1 MNKIIVILVCI
12 FYALNS
18 NAQSKKD
25 SFEIILKNNSE
36 YSINYEKEIDK
47 LNSEIA
53 LIKSKQDGNL
63 NTLNWILG
71 FLGTLLLGG
80 FIVSVNASN
89 KNESRSKELFD
100 MYKTD
105 KTSNDKRNSDLYG
118 MFLDDRE
125 KSEQTAIKTTETTIA
140 LVNRTLELAVQA
152 SERSSKSLQIR
163 LSNILDTI
171 EKESIKL
178 IKGSKCFDEDRKLTT
193 KRENQNEIHRLGNKI
208 EGLENN
214 LVILDQDG
222 LDTSQVIKLTPY
234 ATFIKGIDQFL
245 KEQFDDAIKTWTN
258 LLESD
263 FKCVDQEK
271 LKSLTFYWIGYVNNN
286 QGKFEEGHKNFEAAE
301 KLCFDSRKYELQRI
315 KVETRFFNNEDPI
328 SIANELKDIITQI
341 DADDTLKNKPSLK
354 QSRISKVLNTLGNVY
369 YSSYSNTK
377 DEKDKKLLLNQSKAT
392 FLQVLN
398 INENENIIE
407 KIAEIESGD
416 KYKLKWD
423 IYGLAE
429 SMYHI
434 DEENKKIAKKLF
446 EKEVITLAE
455 REYDTREE
463 KRTKVLAKSC
473 QLLCWQ
479 RIDPNNKEKLEN
491 ILAMIEIP
499 LSDLNDGL
507 TIYSQLLRRNIE
519 YLEFKNQ
526 LKLIINNKI

>member
-1 MNKIIVILVCI
+1 MNKIIIILVCI
-12 FYALNS
+12 FYSLNF

-25 SFEIILKNNSE
+25 SFEIASKKNSE
-36 YSINYEKEIDK
+36 YSMKYEKEIDK
-47 LNSEIA
+47 LYSEIA
-53 LIKSKQDGNL
+53 LIKSKQDGNI

-100 MYKTD
+100 MYKID
-105 KTSNDKRNSDLYG
+105 KSNNDNRNNELYG

-163 LSNILDTI
+163 LSNILNSI
-171 EKESIKL
+171 EKESIEL
-178 IKGSKCFDEDRKLTT
+178 IKESKSFDDDRKLTT

-222 LDTSQVIKLTPY
+222 LDNSQVIKLSPY
-234 ATFIKGIDQFL
+234 ATFIKGIDQYL

-271 LKSLTFYWIGYVNNN
+271 LKSLTFYWIGYLHNNR
-286 QGKFEEGHKNFEAAE
+286 GEFEDGLKNFEEAE
-301 KLCFDSRKYELQRI
+301 KLCTDSRKYELQRM
-315 KVETRFFNNEDPI
+315 KVETRFFNNEDST
-328 SIANELKDIITQI
+328 SIANELNDIITEI
-341 DADDTLKNKPSLK
+341 NVDDTLKNK
-354 QSRISKVLNTLGNVY
+354 ISIKKARLAKVLNTLGNVY
-369 YSSYSNTK
+369 YSSYGNT
-377 DEKDKKLLLNQSKAT
+377 ENQELKKTLLNQSKTT

-398 INENENIIE
+398 IEENENIID
-407 KIAEIESGD
+407 KIAEIESED
-416 KYKLKWD
+416 KNKLKWD

-434 DEENKKIAKKLF
+434 DEENKKIAIALF

-479 RIDPNNKEKLEN
+479 RINPNDKEKLEN
-491 ILAMIEIP
+491 IRAMIEIP
-499 LSDLNDGL
+499 LSDLNDSL
-507 TIYSQLLRRNIE
+507 TIYSQILRRNIE
-519 YLEFKNQ
+519 YSEFKNQ
-526 LKLIINNKI
+526 LKLVINNKI